1 MIFGSVCEMYC
12 TKKIT
17 PGKNFSFSLHEQDQG
32 AWFAATHAF
41 CDLNFRLKVGTNV
54 NSIHP
59 TQDLCMHPAALVFV
73 LILSQGTPTLSAPG
87 PIIPLPLAS

>member
-32 AWFAATHAF
+32 ALQAIQGA
-41 CDLNFRLKVGTNV
+41 VGTK
-54 NSIHP
+54 SGP
-59 TQDLCMHPAALVFV
+59 
-73 LILSQGTPTLSAPG
+73 PG
-87 PIIPLPLAS
+87 PSSDLLSPQKGLSGPKRALLEPP